1 MVALEFASIVYRL
14 TEDEATLLAE
24 NLRNYARGRL
34 PRDVDLGSRLSGDRR
49 WTDGALALADFLEE
63 MLVGNL
69 SGSLPLEGKAA
80 TSTFWALRLM
90 MGLGG
95 SRRPDDM
102 AALRDA
108 LALQVPPARELA
120 S

>member
-80 TSTFWALRLM
+80 TSTFWALR
-90 MGLGG
+90 
-95 SRRPDDM
+95 PDDM